1 VGIKLVIVVA
11 IAVLAIVIL
20 VRLLEPS
27 LAFFP
32 LRGEDETPATAGL
45 PFEPVD
51 LKTTDG
57 ETLRAW
63 WMPHHQARAAVLYLH
78 GNGGHLSMWMPVL
91 AAVHQRGFSIL
102 AFDYRGYGLSTGH
115 PTEQGLYR
123 DVESAL
129 AHLVDRAG
137 AGQPIVFW
145 GRSLGTVVA
154 AYAASLRQP
163 DGLILESGF
172 PDARSVLAGSPL
184 WVLSFV
190 SSYRFPAARWLAGAR
205 CPTLV
210 IHGTADSVIPFRLG
224 QRLYEAV
231 QGPKQFLA
239 IEGGD
244 HNDPEPRAPEIYW
257 NAVTQFADSLRTK

>member
-1 VGIKLVIVVA
+1 MKLVVLLALALLAVV
-11 IAVLAIVIL
+11 VL

-32 LRGEDETPATAGL
+32 IRGEDDTPAAAGFA
-45 PFEPVD
+45 FEPID

-63 WMPHHQARAAVLYLH
+63 WMPHPHPRAAVLYLH
-78 GNGGHLSMWMPVL
+78 GNGGNLSMWMPVL
-91 AAVHQRGFSIL
+91 AGIQQRGFSVL
-102 AFDYRGYGLSTGH
+102 ALDYRGYGVSSGD
-115 PTEQGLYR
+115 PSEQGLYR
-123 DVESAL
+123 DVEAAL
-129 AHLVDRAG
+129 AHLVERAG
-137 AGQPIVFW
+137 AGRPIVFW
-145 GRSLGTVVA
+145 GRSLGAVMA

-190 SSYRFPAARWLAGAR
+190 SSYRFPATQWLASVR

-210 IHGTADSVIPFRLG
+210 MHGTVDSIIPFRLG
-224 QRLYEAV
+224 QRLYDAV
-231 QGPKQFLA
+231 QGPKAFVA

-244 HNDPEPRAPEIYW
+244 HNDAQPRQPEVYW
-257 NAVTQFADSLRTK
+257 NAITQFADSLSSSP